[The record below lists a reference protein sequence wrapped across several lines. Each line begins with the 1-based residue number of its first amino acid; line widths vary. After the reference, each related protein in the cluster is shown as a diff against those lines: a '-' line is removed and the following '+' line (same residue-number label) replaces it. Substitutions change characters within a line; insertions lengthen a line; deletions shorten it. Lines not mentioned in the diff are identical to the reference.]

1 MAIVSLLDVSLSFGG
16 APLLDRVNLQ
26 IDRGERVC
34 LVGRNGAGKSTL
46 MKVIT
51 GEMNADLGQV
61 FRQPGAVFST
71 LRQEVPV
78 GLTGSVRTVV
88 EGEGGAYEVH
98 NDWERHDR
106 VERLLEQMKLPVEHE
121 FAALSAGQ
129 KRRVLLA
136 RGLVEDPQLL
146 LLDEPTNHLDL
157 ESILWLEEFLLEW
170 GGALLFVTHD
180 RAFLRKITT
189 RIVEIDRGK
198 LIGWQCDYD
207 TFLTRKEAVLEA
219 EEIERAQFDK
229 KLAQE
234 EVWIRRGV
242 KAQRSRANNR
252 IHALEKMRAERAA
265 RRDRAGSAKMT
276 AQEADRS
283 GFKVIAC
290 EGAGFRYEADVAR
303 ASRPWSG
310 GNPPDMGKMPM
321 PLQATDTGGTPMP
334 PRWIVRDLT
343 TRIER
348 GDKIGIVGP
357 NGAGK
362 TTLLRLLL
370 GQLAPQVGTVEQGTR
385 LEIVYF
391 DQLRAQLDETMR
403 VQDAVADGNATV
415 TINGR
420 TRHVI
425 SYLEDFLFTPD
436 RARTPI
442 KALSGGERN
451 RLLLARL
458 FTKPANVLV
467 LDEPTNDLDAETLDL
482 LEDLLV
488 EFGGTV
494 LLVSHDRAFLNE
506 VCTSL
511 LVFEGE
517 GKVTDYIGGYDDWQK
532 EKAAKAAAALRSPA
546 RESRDGP
553 ASAEAGD
560 KNSARK
566 LTNKERKELDA
577 LPKQI
582 ETLEAEQSILT
593 SKLADPL
600 FFKKPATEVT
610 QATVR
615 LHEIEAELARAYAR
629 WSELEG

>member
-46 MKVIT
+46 MKVIS
-51 GEMNADLGQV
+51 GELEADKGQV
-61 FRQPGAVFST
+61 FRQAGAVFST
-71 LRQEVPV
+71 LKQEVPA
-78 GLTGSVRTVV
+78 GLAGTVRTVV
-88 EGEGGAYEVH
+88 EGEGGSYEEH

-106 VERLLEQMKLPVEHE
+106 VERLLEQMGLPADQD

-136 RGLVEDPQLL
+136 RGLVEAPQLL

-157 ESILWLEEFLLEW
+157 ASIQWLEEFLLEW

-180 RAFLRKITT
+180 RAFLRKLAT
-189 RIVEIDRGK
+189 RIVEVDRGQ
-198 LIGWQCDYD
+198 LIGWACDYD
-207 TFLTRKEAVLEA
+207 TFLVRKQAVLEA
-219 EEIERAQFDK
+219 EEVERAQFDK

-252 IHALEKMRAERAA
+252 IHALEKMRAERAE
-265 RRDRAGSAKMT
+265 RRDRQGKATMT

-283 GFKVIAC
+283 GFKVITC
-290 EGAGFRYEADVAR
+290 EDAGFRYADDG
-303 ASRPWSG
+303 P
-310 GNPPDMGKMPM
+310 
-321 PLQATDTGGTPMP
+321 
-334 PRWIVRDLT
+334 WIVRDVT

-362 TTLLRLLL
+362 TTLLKLLL
-370 GQLAPQVGTVEQGTR
+370 GQLKPKVGLVEQGTQ

-403 VQDAVADGNATV
+403 VQDAVADGNTMI
-415 TINGR
+415 TINCR

-425 SYLEDFLFTPD
+425 SYLEDFLFEPT

-467 LDEPTNDLDAETLDL
+467 LDEPTNDLDAETLEL

-517 GKVTDYIGGYDDWQK
+517 GRVVDYIGGYDDWQK
-532 EKAAKAAAALRSPA
+532 EKARKAAALAAAEELAKRAAKAAASGGAGSPA
-546 RESRDGP
+546 
-553 ASAEAGD
+553 A
-560 KNSARK
+560 KARK
-566 LTNKERKELDA
+566 LTNKERAELDA
-577 LPKQI
+577 MPALI
-582 ETLEAEQSILT
+582 EKLENEQTALT
-593 SKLADPL
+593 AKLADPL
-600 FFKKPATEVT
+600 FFKKPPLEVT
-610 QATVR
+610 QATGR
-615 LHEIEAELARAYAR
+615 LHELEAQIATTYKRWEEL
-629 WSELEG
+629 GG

>member
-1 MAIVSLLDVSLSFGG
+1 MALVSLLDVSLSFGG

-46 MKVIT
+46 MKVIA
-51 GEMNADLGQV
+51 GELQPDDGQV
-61 FRQPGAVFST
+61 FRQPGSGFSM
-71 LRQEVPV
+71 LRQEVPA
-78 GLTGSVRTVV
+78 GLSGTVRTVV
-88 EGEGGAYEVH
+88 EGEGGAYEEH

-106 VERLLEQMKLPVEHE
+106 VERLLEQMGLPTESE
-121 FAALSAGQ
+121 FASLSAGQ

-136 RGLVEDPQLL
+136 RGLVEAPQLL

-157 ESILWLEEFLLEW
+157 ESIEWLEEFLLEW

-180 RAFLRKITT
+180 RAFLRKLAT
-189 RIVEIDRGK
+189 RIVEVDRGQ
-198 LIGWQCDYD
+198 LIGWSCDYD
-207 TFLTRKEAVLEA
+207 TFLVRKQAVLEA
-219 EEIERAQFDK
+219 EEVRRAQFDK

-234 EVWIRRGV
+234 EEWIRRGV
-242 KAQRSRANNR
+242 KAQRSRAQSR

-265 RRDRAGSAKMT
+265 RRDRTGTAKLT

-290 EGAGFRYEADVAR
+290 EGAGFSYDGE
-303 ASRPWSG
+303 
-310 GNPPDMGKMPM
+310 
-321 PLQATDTGGTPMP
+321 
-334 PRWIVRDLT
+334 RWIVRDLT

-370 GQLAPQVGTVEQGTR
+370 GELSPTAGTIEQGTR

-425 SYLEDFLFTPD
+425 SYLEDFLFEPQ

-458 FTKPANVLV
+458 FTKPCNVLV
-467 LDEPTNDLDAETLDL
+467 LDEPTNDLDAETLEL

-488 EFGGTV
+488 EFGGTL

-511 LVFEGE
+511 LVFEGGGVVSE
-517 GKVTDYIGGYDDWQK
+517 YVGGYDDWQK
-532 EKAAKAAAALRSPA
+532 EKAARAAAVEREKERASRAAAEAAKAAGEP
-546 RESRDGP
+546 
-553 ASAEAGD
+553 
-560 KNSARK
+560 KKTRK
-566 LTNKERKELDA
+566 LSNKERAELEA
-577 LPKQI
+577 LPKRI
-582 ETLEAEQSILT
+582 EKLETEQAELT
-593 SKLADPL
+593 ATLADPA
-600 FFKKPATEVT
+600 FFKKGGAEVSKAT
-610 QATVR
+610 AR
-615 LHEIEAELARAYAR
+615 LHEIEAELAAAFAR
-629 WSELEG
+629 WGELEG

>member
-1 MAIVSLLDVSLSFGG
+1 MALVSLLDVSLSFGG

-46 MKVIT
+46 MKVIA
-51 GEMNADLGQV
+51 GELNPDVGQV
-61 FRQPGAVFST
+61 FRPPGAIIST

-78 GLTGSVRTVV
+78 GLAGTVRTVV
-88 EGEGGAYEVH
+88 EGAGGAYEEH

-106 VERLLEQMKLPVEHE
+106 VERLLEQMGLPAEME
-121 FAALSAGQ
+121 FASLSAGQ

-157 ESILWLEEFLLEW
+157 ESIQWLEEFLLEW

-180 RAFLRKITT
+180 RAFLRKIAT
-189 RIVEIDRGK
+189 RIIEIDRGN
-198 LIGWQCDYD
+198 LVGWACDYD
-207 TFLTRKEAVLEA
+207 TFLVRKEAVLEA
-219 EEIERAQFDK
+219 EEVQRALFDK

-242 KAQRSRANNR
+242 KAQRSRAQNR

-265 RRDRAGSAKMT
+265 RRDKTGTAKIT

-290 EGAGFRYEADVAR
+290 EDAGFRYDE
-303 ASRPWSG
+303 
-310 GNPPDMGKMPM
+310 
-321 PLQATDTGGTPMP
+321 
-334 PRWIVRDLT
+334 RWIVRHLT
-343 TRIER
+343 MRIER

-362 TTLLRLLL
+362 TTLLRLML
-370 GQLAPQVGTVEQGTR
+370 GQLAAVEGKVEQGTR

-403 VQDAVADGNATV
+403 VQDAVADGNPTV

-420 TRHVI
+420 NRHVI
-425 SYLEDFLFTPD
+425 SYLEDFLFEPA

-458 FTKPANVLV
+458 FTKPCNVLV
-467 LDEPTNDLDAETLDL
+467 LDEPTNDLDAETLEL
-482 LEDLLV
+482 LEDMLM

-511 LVFEGE
+511 LVFEGDGQFSE
-517 GKVTDYIGGYDDWQK
+517 YIGGYDDWQR
-532 EKAAKAAAALRSPA
+532 ELAAKVAAAAATAA
-546 RESRDGP
+546 RESAQAKAD
-553 ASAEAGD
+553 ALAAAEP
-560 KNSARK
+560 KKTRK
-566 LTNKERKELDA
+566 LSNKERSELEA
-577 LPKQI
+577 LPKRI
-582 ETLEAEQSILT
+582 EVLETEQTALT
-593 SKLADPL
+593 AKLADSN
-600 FFKKPATEVT
+600 FFRTGGAEVR
-610 QATVR
+610 QATTR
-615 LHEIEAELARAYAR
+615 LDEIEKELAVAFAR
-629 WSELEG
+629 WTELEG

>member
-1 MAIVSLLDVSLSFGG
+1 MALVSLLDVSLSFGG

-46 MKVIT
+46 MKVIS
-51 GEMNADLGQV
+51 GELRPDDGQV
-61 FRQPGAVFST
+61 FRSPPDAVLAT
-71 LRQEVPV
+71 LRQEVPA
-78 GLTGSVRTVV
+78 GLGGTVRAVI
-88 EGEGGAYEVH
+88 EGEGGSFEEH

-106 VERLLEQMKLPVEHE
+106 VERLMERMGLPPEAE
-121 FAALSAGQ
+121 FSSLSAGQ
-129 KRRVLLA
+129 KRRVMLA
-136 RGLVEDPQLL
+136 QGLVAEPQLL

-157 ESILWLEEFLLEW
+157 ESIRWLEEFLLEW
-170 GGALLFVTHD
+170 GGALVFVTHD
-180 RAFLRKITT
+180 RAFLRRLAT
-189 RIVEIDRGK
+189 RIVEVDRGR
-198 LIGWQCDYD
+198 LIGWSCDYD
-207 TFLTRKEAVLEA
+207 TFLVRKQAVLEA
-219 EEIERAQFDK
+219 EEVERAQFDK

-242 KAQRSRANNR
+242 KAQRSRAQNR
-252 IHALEKMRAERAA
+252 INALKVMRAERAA
-265 RRDRAGSAKMT
+265 RRDRTGVAKLA

-283 GFKVIAC
+283 GFKVITA
-290 EGAGFRYEADVAR
+290 EGAGFRWGD
-303 ASRPWSG
+303 
-310 GNPPDMGKMPM
+310 
-321 PLQATDTGGTPMP
+321 
-334 PRWIVRDLT
+334 RWIVRDLDA
-343 TRIER
+343 RIER

-370 GQLAPQVGTVEQGTR
+370 GELTPAAGKVEQGTR

-403 VQDAVADGNATV
+403 VQDAVADGNTTV

-425 SYLEDFLFTPD
+425 SYLEDFLFEPA

-442 KALSGGERN
+442 RALSGGERN

-467 LDEPTNDLDAETLDL
+467 LDEPTNDLDAETLEL

-506 VCTSL
+506 VATSL
-511 LVFEGE
+511 LVFEGDGAVSE
-517 GKVTDYIGGYDDWQK
+517 YIGGYDDWQR
-532 EKAAKAAAALRSPA
+532 ERAAREQAVAKAAAV
-546 RESRDGP
+546 SRG
-553 ASAEAGD
+553 ASAVAPTGAGAPER
-560 KNSARK
+560 KARK
-566 LTNKERKELDA
+566 LSNKERTELAA
-577 LPKQI
+577 LPARI
-582 ETLEAEQSILT
+582 EVLEAEQTTLNT
-593 SKLADPL
+593 RLADPT
-600 FFKKPATEVT
+600 FFRTAGAEVSRAT
-610 QATVR
+610 AR
-615 LHEIEAELARAYAR
+615 LAEIEAELAKAYAR
-629 WSELEG
+629 WTELEG

>member
-46 MKVIT
+46 MKVIA
-51 GEMNADLGQV
+51 GELNCDTGQV
-61 FRQPGAVFST
+61 FRQPGAVIST
-71 LRQEVPV
+71 LRQEVPA
-78 GLTGSVRTVV
+78 GLTGTVRTVV

-106 VERLLEQMKLPVEHE
+106 VERLLEQMKLPVDTP
-121 FAALSAGQ
+121 FAELSAGQ

-180 RAFLRKITT
+180 RAFLRKIST
-189 RIVEIDRGK
+189 RIVEVDRGK
-198 LIGWQCDYD
+198 LVGWQCDYD

-219 EEIERAQFDK
+219 EEVERAQFDK

-265 RRDRAGSAKMT
+265 RRDRTGTAKMT

-283 GFKVIAC
+283 GFKVISC
-290 EGAGFRYEADVAR
+290 EGAGFRYD
-303 ASRPWSG
+303 
-310 GNPPDMGKMPM
+310 D
-321 PLQATDTGGTPMP
+321 
-334 PRWIVRDLT
+334 RWIVRDLT

-370 GQLAPQVGTVEQGTR
+370 GQIAPKEGLVEQGTR

-425 SYLEDFLFTPD
+425 SYLEDFLFDPT

-467 LDEPTNDLDAETLDL
+467 LDEPTNDLDAETLEL

-511 LVFEGE
+511 LVFEGDAT
-517 GKVTDYIGGYDDWQK
+517 VSDYTGGYDDWQR
-532 EKAAKAAAALRSPA
+532 ERAAKAAAVAA
-546 RESRDGP
+546 AEEKTKRE
-553 ASAEAGD
+553 AKEAAAKEAAGAGA
-560 KNSARK
+560 KKTRK
-566 LTNKERKELDA
+566 LSNKERAELEA

-582 ETLEAEQSILT
+582 ETMEAEQETLT
-593 SKLADPL
+593 AKLADPL

-615 LHEIEAELARAYAR
+615 LHELEAQLARAYSR
-629 WSELEG
+629 WTELEG

>member
-1 MAIVSLLDVSLSFGG
+1 MASVSLLDVSLSFGG

-46 MKVIT
+46 MKVIA
-51 GEMNADLGQV
+51 GELQPDDGQV
-61 FRQPGAVFST
+61 FRQPGTVFST
-71 LRQEVPV
+71 LRQEVPS
-78 GLTGSVRTVV
+78 GLAGTVRTVV
-88 EGEGGAYEVH
+88 EGAGGAYDEH

-106 VERLLEQMKLPVEHE
+106 VERLLEQMGLPVEQAFE
-121 FAALSAGQ
+121 SLSAGQ

-136 RGLVEDPQLL
+136 RGLVEAPQLL

-157 ESILWLEEFLLEW
+157 ASIQWLEEFLLEW

-180 RAFLRKITT
+180 RTFLRRLST
-189 RIVEIDRGK
+189 RIVEVDRGQ
-198 LIGWQCDYD
+198 LIGWACDYD
-207 TFLTRKEAVLEA
+207 TFLVRKEAVLEA
-219 EEIERAQFDK
+219 EEVERAQFDK

-252 IHALEKMRAERAA
+252 IHALEAMRAERLA
-265 RRDRAGSAKMT
+265 RRDRTGTAKLT

-290 EGAGFRYEADVAR
+290 EGAGFKYD
-303 ASRPWSG
+303 
-310 GNPPDMGKMPM
+310 D
-321 PLQATDTGGTPMP
+321 
-334 PRWIVRDLT
+334 RWIIRDLT
-343 TRIER
+343 VRIER

-370 GQLAPQVGTVEQGTR
+370 GQLAPTAGTVEQGTR
-385 LEIVYF
+385 LEVVYF

-403 VQDAVADGNATV
+403 VQDVVADGNATV

-425 SYLEDFLFTPD
+425 SYLEDFLFEPQ

-458 FTKPANVLV
+458 FTKPCNVLV
-467 LDEPTNDLDAETLDL
+467 LDEPTNDLDAETLEL

-488 EFGGTV
+488 EFGATL
-494 LLVSHDRAFLNE
+494 LLVSHDRSFLNE

-517 GKVTDYIGGYDDWQK
+517 GKIAEYLGGYDDWQR
-532 EKAAKAAAALRSPA
+532 ERAAQAAAALA
-546 RESRDGP
+546 
-553 ASAEAGD
+553 AAEAAKRAAKDAAGAD
-560 KNSARK
+560 GTGGKARK
-566 LTNKERKELDA
+566 LTNKERAERDA
-577 LPKQI
+577 LPPAI
-582 ETLEAEQSILT
+582 ERLEAEQTILT
-593 SKLADPL
+593 GKLGDPL

-615 LHEIEAELARAYAR
+615 LHELEAELARAYAR
-629 WSELEG
+629 WAELEG

>member
-46 MKVIT
+46 MKVIA
-51 GEMNADLGQV
+51 GEIKPDDGQV
-61 FRQPGAVFST
+61 FRQAGAVFST

-78 GLTGSVRTVV
+78 GLAGTVRTVV
-88 EGEGGAYEVH
+88 EGEGGSYEEH

-106 VERLLEQMKLPVEHE
+106 TERLLEQMGLPVDSE
-121 FAALSAGQ
+121 FASLSAGQ

-136 RGLVEDPQLL
+136 RGLVEAPQLL

-157 ESILWLEEFLLEW
+157 ESIQWLEDFLLEW

-180 RAFLRKITT
+180 RAFLRKIAT
-189 RIVEIDRGK
+189 RIVEVDRGK
-198 LIGWQCDYD
+198 LVGWACDYD
-207 TFLTRKEAVLEA
+207 TFLVRKEAVLEA
-219 EEIERAQFDK
+219 EEVERAQFDK

-265 RRDRAGSAKMT
+265 RRDKTGTSKLT

-290 EGAGFRYEADVAR
+290 EGAGFKYD
-303 ASRPWSG
+303 
-310 GNPPDMGKMPM
+310 D
-321 PLQATDTGGTPMP
+321 
-334 PRWIVRDLT
+334 RWIIRDLT

-362 TTLLRLLL
+362 TTLLRLML
-370 GQLAPQVGTVEQGTR
+370 GQLPPTVGKVEQGTR
-385 LEIVYF
+385 LEVVYF

-415 TINGR
+415 TINGK

-425 SYLEDFLFTPD
+425 SYLEDFLFEPG

-458 FTKPANVLV
+458 FTKPCNVLV
-467 LDEPTNDLDAETLDL
+467 LDEPTNDLDAETLEL

-488 EFGGTV
+488 EFGGTL

-517 GKVTDYIGGYDDWQK
+517 GKITEYVGGYDDWQK
-532 EKAAKAAAALRSPA
+532 EKAQKAGAAALAAEQAKRTA
-546 RESRDGP
+546 KDAGAAP
-553 ASAEAGD
+553 ASG
-560 KNSARK
+560 KKARR
-566 LTNKERKELDA
+566 LSNKERAEQEG
-577 LPKQI
+577 LPKTI
-582 ETLEAEQSILT
+582 EKLEAEQTELT
-593 SKLADPL
+593 AKLADPA
-600 FFKKPATEVT
+600 FFKKPAAEVT
-610 QATVR
+610 QATAR
-615 LHEIEAELARAYAR
+615 MHEIETELAAAYAR
-629 WSELEG
+629 WAELEE

>member
-1 MAIVSLLDVSLSFGG
+1 MDWLEAGLALGGAGRHGGPFRMALVSLLDVSVSFGG
-16 APLLDRVNLQ
+16 PALLDSVNLQ

-46 MKVIT
+46 MKVIA
-51 GEMNADLGQV
+51 GELKPDEGQV
-61 FRQPGAVFST
+61 TRQAGAVFSM
-71 LRQEVPV
+71 LRQEVPA
-78 GLTGSVRTVV
+78 GLSGTVQQVV
-88 EGEGGAYEVH
+88 EGEGGSFEEH

-106 VERLLEQMKLPVEHE
+106 VERLLEEMGLPAESE
-121 FAALSAGQ
+121 FASLSAGQ

-136 RGLVEDPQLL
+136 RGLVEEPQLL

-157 ESILWLEEFLLEW
+157 QSIQWLEEFLLKW
-170 GGALLFVTHD
+170 GGALVFVTHD
-180 RAFLRKITT
+180 RAFLRRLAT
-189 RIVEIDRGK
+189 RIVEVDRGK
-198 LIGWQCDYD
+198 LVGWACDYD
-207 TFLTRKEAVLEA
+207 TFLVRKQAVLEA
-219 EEIERAQFDK
+219 EEVQRAQFDK

-242 KAQRSRANNR
+242 KAQRSRAQNR

-265 RRDRAGSAKMT
+265 RRERTGTAKMT

-283 GFKVIAC
+283 GFKVIEC
-290 EGAGFRYEADVAR
+290 VDAGFRYEAE
-303 ASRPWSG
+303 G
-310 GNPPDMGKMPM
+310 
-321 PLQATDTGGTPMP
+321 
-334 PRWIVRDLT
+334 RWIVRDLT

-370 GQLAPQVGTVEQGTR
+370 GELQPTTGAIEQGTR
-385 LEIVYF
+385 LEVVYF
-391 DQLRAQLDETMR
+391 DQLRAQLDESMR

-425 SYLEDFLFTPD
+425 SYLEDFLFEPA
-436 RARTPI
+436 RSRTPVR
-442 KALSGGERN
+442 ALSGGERN

-467 LDEPTNDLDAETLDL
+467 LDEPTNDLDAETLEL
-482 LEDLLV
+482 LEDMLV

-511 LVFEGE
+511 LVFEGD
-517 GKVTDYIGGYDDWQK
+517 GTVTDYVGGYDDWQK
-532 EKAAKAAAALRSPA
+532 ERA
-546 RESRDGP
+546 RRIE
-553 ASAEAGD
+553 AEARKIAEERLASESLRQAATGGSGATD
-560 KNSARK
+560 TATKRRK
-566 LTNKERKELDA
+566 LSNKERAELET
-577 LPKQI
+577 LPKKI
-582 ETLEAEQSILT
+582 EILEAEQAELT
-593 SKLADPL
+593 ARLGDAE
-600 FFKKPATEVT
+600 FFKKGGAEVSKATARMSE
-610 QATVR
+610 
-615 LHEIEAELARAYAR
+615 LEGEIARAYAR
-629 WSELEG
+629 WAELE

>member
-46 MKVIT
+46 MKVIS
-51 GEMNADLGQV
+51 GELESDKGQV
-61 FRQPGAVFST
+61 FRQAGAVFST
-71 LRQEVPV
+71 LKQEVPA
-78 GLTGSVRTVV
+78 GLAGTVRTVV
-88 EGEGGAYEVH
+88 EGDGGSYEEH

-106 VERLLEQMKLPVEHE
+106 VERLLEQMGLPADQD
-121 FAALSAGQ
+121 FTALSAGQ

-136 RGLVEDPQLL
+136 RGLVEAPQLL

-157 ESILWLEEFLLEW
+157 ASIQWLEEFLLEW

-180 RAFLRKITT
+180 RAFLRKLAT
-189 RIVEIDRGK
+189 RIVEVDRGQ
-198 LIGWQCDYD
+198 LIGWACDYD
-207 TFLTRKEAVLEA
+207 TFLVRKQAVLEA
-219 EEIERAQFDK
+219 EEVERAQFDK

-252 IHALEKMRAERAA
+252 IHALEKMRAERAD
-265 RRDRAGSAKMT
+265 RRDRQGKATMT

-283 GFKVIAC
+283 GFKVITC
-290 EGAGFRYEADVAR
+290 EAAGFRYAEDG
-303 ASRPWSG
+303 P
-310 GNPPDMGKMPM
+310 
-321 PLQATDTGGTPMP
+321 
-334 PRWIVRDLT
+334 WIVRDVT

-362 TTLLRLLL
+362 TTLLKLLL
-370 GQLAPQVGTVEQGTR
+370 GQLKPKVGLVEQGTQ

-403 VQDAVADGNATV
+403 VQDAVADGNTMI

-425 SYLEDFLFTPD
+425 SYLEDFLCEPT

-467 LDEPTNDLDAETLDL
+467 LDEPTNDLDAETLEL

-517 GKVTDYIGGYDDWQK
+517 GRVVDYIGGYDDWQK
-532 EKAAKAAAALRSPA
+532 EKARKAAALAAAEELAKRAAKAAASGGAGA
-546 RESRDGP
+546 P
-553 ASAEAGD
+553 AS
-560 KNSARK
+560 KARK
-566 LTNKERKELDA
+566 LTNKERAELDA
-577 LPKQI
+577 MPALI
-582 ETLEAEQSILT
+582 EKLENEQTALT
-593 SKLADPL
+593 AKLADPL
-600 FFKKPATEVT
+600 FFKKPPLEVT
-610 QATVR
+610 QATGR
-615 LHEIEAELARAYAR
+615 LHELEAQIATTYKRWEEL
-629 WSELEG
+629 GG

>member
-16 APLLDRVNLQ
+16 APLLDKVNLQ

-51 GEMNADLGQV
+51 GELNADVGQV
-61 FRQPGAVFST
+61 FRQAGAVFAT
-71 LRQEVPV
+71 LRQEVPA
-78 GLTGSVRTVV
+78 GLTGTVRTVV
-88 EGEGGAYEVH
+88 EGEGGAYEEH

-106 VERLLEQMKLPVEHE
+106 VERLLEGMGLPADHE

-136 RGLVEDPQLL
+136 RGLVEEPQLL

-157 ESILWLEEFLLEW
+157 ESIQWLEEFLLDW

-180 RAFLRKITT
+180 RAFLRKLAT
-189 RIVEIDRGK
+189 RIVEVDRGK
-198 LIGWQCDYD
+198 LIGWACDYD
-207 TFLTRKEAVLEA
+207 TFLVRKQAVLEA
-219 EEIERAQFDK
+219 EEVERAQFDK

-265 RRDRAGSAKMT
+265 RRDRTGKATIT

-283 GFKVIAC
+283 GFKVIEC
-290 EGAGFRYEADVAR
+290 KEAGFRYAED
-303 ASRPWSG
+303 G
-310 GNPPDMGKMPM
+310 
-321 PLQATDTGGTPMP
+321 
-334 PRWIVRDLT
+334 RWIVRDLT
-343 TRIER
+343 VRIER

-370 GQLAPQVGTVEQGTR
+370 GELAPKVGTIEQGTR
-385 LEIVYF
+385 LEVVYF

-403 VQDAVADGNATV
+403 VQDAVADGNPTV

-425 SYLEDFLFTPD
+425 SYLEDFLFDPT

-458 FTKPANVLV
+458 FTKPCNVLV
-467 LDEPTNDLDAETLDL
+467 LDEPTNDLDAETLEL
-482 LEDLLV
+482 LEDMLV
-488 EFGGTV
+488 EFGGTL

-511 LVFEGE
+511 LVYEAE
-517 GKVTDYIGGYDDWQK
+517 ARVVEYLGGYDDWQK
-532 EKAAKAAAALRSPA
+532 EKAAKAAAAA
-546 RESRDGP
+546 AAEEKAKRD
-553 ASAEAGD
+553 AKEAAEAAAGGGAA
-560 KNSARK
+560 KKARK
-566 LTNKERKELDA
+566 LSNKERAELDG
-577 LPKQI
+577 LPKVI
-582 ETLEAEQSILT
+582 EKLETEQTNLT
-593 SKLADPL
+593 TKLQDPG
-600 FFKKPATEVT
+600 FFKKSPVEVTHATE
-610 QATVR
+610 R
-615 LHEIEAELARAYAR
+615 LHEIEAELAKAYAR
-629 WSELEG
+629 WAELE

>member
-46 MKVIT
+46 MKVIS
-51 GEMNADLGQV
+51 GELESDKGQV
-61 FRQPGAVFST
+61 FRQAGAVFST
-71 LRQEVPV
+71 LKQEVPA
-78 GLTGSVRTVV
+78 GLAGTVRTVV
-88 EGEGGAYEVH
+88 EGDGGSYEEH

-106 VERLLEQMKLPVEHE
+106 VERLLEQMGLPADQD
-121 FAALSAGQ
+121 FTALSAGQ

-136 RGLVEDPQLL
+136 RGLVEAPQLL

-157 ESILWLEEFLLEW
+157 ASIQWLEEFLLEW

-180 RAFLRKITT
+180 RAFLRKLAT
-189 RIVEIDRGK
+189 RIVEVDRGQ
-198 LIGWQCDYD
+198 LIGWACDYD
-207 TFLTRKEAVLEA
+207 TFLVRKQAVLEA
-219 EEIERAQFDK
+219 EEVERAQFDK

-252 IHALEKMRAERAA
+252 IHALEKMRAERAD
-265 RRDRAGSAKMT
+265 RRDRQGKATMT

-283 GFKVIAC
+283 GFKVITC
-290 EGAGFRYEADVAR
+290 EDAGFRYADDG
-303 ASRPWSG
+303 P
-310 GNPPDMGKMPM
+310 
-321 PLQATDTGGTPMP
+321 
-334 PRWIVRDLT
+334 WIVRDVT

-362 TTLLRLLL
+362 TTLLKLLL
-370 GQLAPQVGTVEQGTR
+370 GQLKPKVGLVEQGTQ

-403 VQDAVADGNATV
+403 VQDAVADGNTMI

-425 SYLEDFLFTPD
+425 SYLEDFLFEPT

-467 LDEPTNDLDAETLDL
+467 LDEPTNDLDAETLEL

-517 GKVTDYIGGYDDWQK
+517 GRVVDYIGGYDDWQK
-532 EKAAKAAAALRSPA
+532 EKARKAAALAAAEELAKRAAKAAASGGTGA
-546 RESRDGP
+546 P
-553 ASAEAGD
+553 AS
-560 KNSARK
+560 KARK
-566 LTNKERKELDA
+566 LTNKERAELDA
-577 LPKQI
+577 MPALI
-582 ETLEAEQSILT
+582 EKLENEQTALT
-593 SKLADPL
+593 AKLADPL
-600 FFKKPATEVT
+600 FFKKPPLEVT
-610 QATVR
+610 QATGR
-615 LHEIEAELARAYAR
+615 LHELEAQIATTYKRWEEL
-629 WSELEG
+629 GG